1 LTTKAIKLKLTDEQL
16 AWVEQAAADEGID
29 SSTFVRMMID
39 RLSKGRA
46 PLISQMV
53 VADASAQASGHY
65 PTNAEISEYIHQS
78 GARPLDLA
86 PQFSDLGAADPATVR
101 AALAREPER
110 EFEVN
115 WEAAK
120 DTAAISLRKVQWD
133 PYNPLPK

>member
-1 LTTKAIKLKLTDEQL
+1 MTAKPLKLKLTDEQL

-46 PLISQMV
+46 PLISQM
-53 VADASAQASGHY
+53 AEPPHIPPSYWPANATDAARAQL
-65 PTNAEISEYIHQS
+65 AENVHGFSE
-78 GARPLDLA
+78 
-86 PQFSDLGAADPATVR
+86 LGAADPATVR
-101 AALAREPER
+101 AALAKEPER

-120 DTAAISLRKVQWD
+120 DTAAISLRKVKWD

>member
-1 LTTKAIKLKLTDEQL
+1 MTTKPLKLKLTDEQL

-29 SSTFVRMMID
+29 SATFVRMMID

-53 VADASAQASGHY
+53 TVETSVVPQEWDGQPIKAPAFQPY
-65 PTNAEISEYIHQS
+65 PQ
-78 GARPLDLA
+78 PFA
-86 PQFSDLGAADPATVR
+86 PQFSDLGAADAGTVR

-120 DTAAISLRKVQWD
+120 DVAAVSLRKAAWD
-133 PYNPLPK
+133 AYNPLPK